1 MQLSHQ
7 NTLYNGFE
15 NKSEALSIKGD
26 RHGLTSAPTKNEPSL
41 SDFKQ
46 LEENPS
52 IFMRRQESERTAGVG
67 NGATKIRPLSA
78 PEAKR
83 PKSAASSR
91 PFSGRPSTRQSR
103 PSNSAT
109 VGSAVP
115 STVPSA
121 RSRKTQT
128 ARFNLDRFKIEQVYP
143 SDR

>member
-1 MQLSHQ
+1 MQFSHQ
-7 NTLYNGFE
+7 NTSYNGFE

-26 RHGLTSAPTKNEPSL
+26 RHGLTRPNSAPTKNEPSL

-91 PFSGRPSTRQSR
+91 PFSGRPSTGQ
-103 PSNSAT
+103 P
-109 VGSAVP
+109 G
-115 STVPSA
+115 
-121 RSRKTQT
+121 
-128 ARFNLDRFKIEQVYP
+128 
-143 SDR
+143 